1 MATAKIK
8 NTAER
13 RYWVSNRKD
22 SSESDPNNI
31 LNNLADSD
39 VKEHIFSNEYAGDQ
53 DDLKNKLFID
63 DQYIVSSMP
72 ETFNGDVK
80 LDCEGRLYKH
90 VGDEW
95 HVYDMMDA
103 LPITDESAVPLTL
116 DMVSGSA
123 EYPSFSD
130 ISAGAASSHRLILS
144 KDSSN
149 IYNIRPIKYGVE
161 YDAVGNSKKNVY
173 FADVDYLVNA
183 AFSYKWYGGAMAV
196 QAYDE
201 NDGLFHCNE
210 TTYWTIDW
218 TKIAFSYKPVYN
230 IKVYAA
236 SDASKIR
243 YVKLSTVSIG
253 SESAEKYIAAE
264 TSSSDGKTF
273 IIRNIDEAN
282 DASGSNFTIFRL
294 TGTDTSPDQI
304 MLEVW

>member
-1 MATAKIK
+1 MAN
-8 NTAER
+8 NTAE
-13 RYWVSNRKD
+13 YKYQTSTAEKTATPD
-22 SSESDPNNI
+22 AI
-31 LNNLADSD
+31 LKAIADDHKSKTYD
-39 VKEHIFSNEYAGDQ
+39 GAQE
-53 DDLKNKLFID
+53 DLKNKEFMND
-63 DQYIVSSMP
+63 GAGYVVSDMP

-80 LDCEGRLYKH
+80 LDREGRLYKY
-90 VGDEW
+90 VDGEW
-95 HVYDMMDA
+95 HVYDMMDSA
-103 LPITDESAVPLTL
+103 PITDESGHNLTL
-116 DMVSGSA
+116 AVVSGSA

-149 IYNIRPIKYGVE
+149 IYNICPIKYGVE
-161 YDAVGNSKKNVY
+161 YDAVGDSTKNVY

-183 AFSYKWYGGAMAV
+183 AFSTKDFGGASAV
-196 QAYDE
+196 RTYDE
-201 NDGLFHCNE
+201 GDGLFHCNE
-210 TTYWTIDW
+210 TSFCRIDW

-253 SESAEKYIAAE
+253 SESAEEYIAAE